1 MQFTY
6 VALLSLAALT
16 SAAPALDTSILTELT
31 ERQAGGGG
39 IGACESAVA
48 AKQVD
53 CINKCNSDAACILA
67 WYVSRSSL
75 YII

>member
-16 SAAPALDTSILTELT
+16 SAAPAFDTSFLT